1 MGVTKG
7 IYEEDLTLESV
18 AERIDEICDEDSY
31 LVPVNVD
38 QEMQLLLEHLN
49 TEDS

>member
-18 AERIDEICDEDSY
+18 AERIEAICDETNY
-31 LVPVNVD
+31 VVPDNVD
-38 QEMQLLLEHLN
+38 KEMQLLLEHFE
-49 TEDS
+49 TEK